1 MKKGW
6 KKRNE
11 KQKNMR
17 IKKGNREEKERR
29 KEEKENV
36 KSRMRREIDVTIVR
50 KRWETEKKN
59 RKKIRNV
66 IKRQGGED
74 KET

>member
-29 KEEKENV
+29 QEEKENV
-36 KSRMRREIDVTIVR
+36 KSRMRRERDVTIVR
-50 KRWETEKKN
+50 KR
-59 RKKIRNV
+59 
-66 IKRQGGED
+66 
-74 KET
+74 